1 MLLNTPLRKKV
12 ITKTTNE
19 SQTSPRRVQTGTDE
33 SQTTTYESQKT
44 TDESQ
49 TTTDASQTNT
59 VEPQT
64 ITGNTNYRGVLSA
77 VNMV

>member
-1 MLLNTPLRKKV
+1 MV
-12 ITKTTNE
+12 ITKTTDE
-19 SQTSPRRVQTGTDE
+19 LQTSHRRVTDE
-33 SQTTTYESQKT
+33 SQTTTDETQTTIDESQKT

-49 TTTDASQTNT
+49 TAKDESQTNV

-64 ITGNTNYRGVLSA
+64 ITGNMNYRSVFSA

>member
-19 SQTSPRRVQTGTDE
+19 SQTSPRRVQTSTDE
-33 SQTTTYESQKT
+33 SQTTTYESQTT

-59 VEPQT
+59 VET
-64 ITGNTNYRGVLSA
+64 DHYRQHELQRCIVSR
-77 VNMV
+77 